1 MKRFYNMGSRFQ
13 GDDRGLERER
23 EREKERE
30 QERCSLLFSRV
41 VLAGSM
47 LARSGR
53 PVPDVPGPPGFNFD
67 TIQRH
72 ASRLHHHHL
81 ASQNFFFILRIK
93 NNTLLLIKIELFVL
107 ERIDWEDF
115 WKTWRYEKI
124 RGREYRELIKLYFY
138 TFFFLFKWIQ

>member
-1 MKRFYNMGSRFQ
+1 
-13 GDDRGLERER
+13 
-23 EREKERE
+23 
-30 QERCSLLFSRV
+30 
-41 VLAGSM
+41 M

-81 ASQNFFFILRIK
+81 ASQNFFFILRIE

-138 TFFFLFKWIQ
+138 TFFFFCSSEYNKKVSTCDVQVSV